1 MNNTVKICGLS
12 TPESVAAARNGGAT
26 HLGFIFFPKSPRN
39 VSPALAGELASKK
52 GEAQTVAV
60 TVNADN
66 NFLDEIVENMA
77 PDMLQLHGSES
88 LDRVAEIKG
97 RYGLPL
103 MKAMAIRGIDDLE
116 VAKSYEDLIE
126 LLLLDAKPPKGSD
139 LPGGNGVSFEWSIL
153 DGLQSKI
160 PVLLSGGIDLENLS
174 EAISTVADPTNALI
188 GLDVSSGVES
198 APGVKDIEKI
208 EAFLTACRSGL
219 SRS

>member
-12 TPESVAAARNGGAT
+12 TPESVAVARDGGAT

-39 VSPALAGELASKK
+39 VAPALAGELASQK
-52 GEAQTVAV
+52 GGALSVAV
-60 TVNADN
+60 TVNADDE
-66 NFLDEIVENMA
+66 FLDQIVENMT
-77 PDMLQLHGSES
+77 PDMLQLHGDES
-88 LDRVAEIKG
+88 LDRIIEIKT

-103 MKAMAIRGIDDLE
+103 MKAMAVHGPDDLAI
-116 VAKSYEDLIE
+116 AKTYEDLVE

-160 PVLLSGGIDLENLS
+160 PVLLSGGIDLQNLE
-174 EAISTVADPTNALI
+174 EAISTVTDPTNALI

-219 SRS
+219 ARS